1 MCSLSELVVAVE
13 WPLLIADALA
23 AGSFLANAALS
34 LIAHN
39 LYLGVL
45 IFQQPDSTF
54 RKSFLSGQLCL
65 QPLQQTAWGIMII

>member
-1 MCSLSELVVAVE
+1 MCSFSILVVAVE

-23 AGSFLANAALS
+23 AGNSLANAALS

-45 IFQQPDSTF
+45 ISQQPDSTF
-54 RKSFLSGQLCL
+54 RKPILSGQLCL
-65 QPLQQTAWGIMII
+65 QALQLLGIS